1 MQFVYSLRLTNIC
14 GSLVFVIS
22 ILFGPCVMGKEIPS
36 IKELTTAYNVKYHA
50 IKTIRIDTV
59 NVNLTLLV
67 DQDDLLAFY
76 GVKPYIPGS
85 VIQIQNQDGRF
96 YGETRSRWSLIDKA
110 ILRSIKSLY
119 PGKGLRDIPF
129 DELKNIIVEELA
141 KVSEESMPAD
151 ILVYD
156 GKHVWQHREATQ
168 LITNGVA
175 RNVYVILNP
184 DSSPTGMVSNAL
196 LEKLL
201 ISFPVP
207 SLPKDNAVRLENR
220 LPDMLASGA
229 YAISPILEEVSGHS
243 CVLVKSMSQS
253 IWLDP
258 KLGFAVRR
266 RVWRHRDGKPVYEI
280 VANQFEEILPEI
292 LWLPRTVL
300 SRQYG
305 ITEMAEGRY
314 AGVPIHESVIEITNI
329 EVNLP
334 EHEMYFSL
342 DVPPGNWVTD
352 MVTTPLDSNGKEV
365 ALSRDKNTIPSISYL
380 QPADQADLDQVIQ
393 EARLKKPQRAN
404 KEMLTSKKSSWF
416 GPLIWF
422 NIGFL
427 TIFMLYWCYRKIVS
441 HN

>member
-229 YAISPILEEVSGHS
+229 YAISPIL
-243 CVLVKSMSQS
+243 
-253 IWLDP
+253 
-258 KLGFAVRR
+258 
-266 RVWRHRDGKPVYEI
+266 
-280 VANQFEEILPEI
+280 
-292 LWLPRTVL
+292 
-300 SRQYG
+300 
-305 ITEMAEGRY
+305 
-314 AGVPIHESVIEITNI
+314 
-329 EVNLP
+329 
-334 EHEMYFSL
+334 
-342 DVPPGNWVTD
+342 
-352 MVTTPLDSNGKEV
+352 
-365 ALSRDKNTIPSISYL
+365 
-380 QPADQADLDQVIQ
+380 
-393 EARLKKPQRAN
+393 
-404 KEMLTSKKSSWF
+404 
-416 GPLIWF
+416 
-422 NIGFL
+422 
-427 TIFMLYWCYRKIVS
+427 
-441 HN
+441 

>member
-1 MQFVYSLRLTNIC
+1 
-14 GSLVFVIS
+14 
-22 ILFGPCVMGKEIPS
+22 
-36 IKELTTAYNVKYHA
+36 
-50 IKTIRIDTV
+50 
-59 NVNLTLLV
+59 
-67 DQDDLLAFY
+67 
-76 GVKPYIPGS
+76 
-85 VIQIQNQDGRF
+85 
-96 YGETRSRWSLIDKA
+96 
-110 ILRSIKSLY
+110 
-119 PGKGLRDIPF
+119 
-129 DELKNIIVEELA
+129 
-141 KVSEESMPAD
+141 
-151 ILVYD
+151 
-156 GKHVWQHREATQ
+156 
-168 LITNGVA
+168 
-175 RNVYVILNP
+175 
-184 DSSPTGMVSNAL
+184 
-196 LEKLL
+196 
-201 ISFPVP
+201 
-207 SLPKDNAVRLENR
+207 
-220 LPDMLASGA
+220 
-229 YAISPILEEVSGHS
+229 
-243 CVLVKSMSQS
+243 
-253 IWLDP
+253 
-258 KLGFAVRR
+258 
-266 RVWRHRDGKPVYEI
+266 